1 MTDILIL
8 KNKQSM
14 RTKTRLTTLTH
25 LAPLVLGWV
34 VLLSASA
41 QAWWNPEWT
50 IRKKITL
57 DTTAAGIT
65 DPIGTTAIL
74 LRLHEGNFQ
83 FAGSKEDGSD
93 IRFVAADEKTVL
105 KHHIEKFDSVLYEAF
120 VWVQVPDLKP
130 SAQNAIWLYYGNV
143 GESVPRGDDAKGT
156 YDSDTTLVY
165 HFTESGVAPADA
177 SGNGN
182 NGEKTG
188 IPANGAQIGGGL
200 RLTGQNSVVVPVSPT
215 LAWSAGGS
223 VTLSTWLKPASLQ
236 PNAVIF
242 SRREGE
248 NSLVIGSDNGVPFV
262 EVKTA
267 GAVQKSAAGAPLAVN
282 IWKHLAMVANASQIT
297 LYVDGETYATL
308 PVGLPALNSPF
319 LIGKD
324 AADAQGL
331 GFTGELDELQ
341 LSKVARPV
349 GFLKVAAMGQGGGD
363 KTAKLVVEGQE
374 EMEEA
379 GAGGHLAEHLSL
391 ITDIS
396 KSLTFDGWVVI
407 VLCAILAV
415 VGWGVSIAKFIYLN
429 RIQKATNAFMKKWD
443 ELSSDLSILD
453 HGDEENVKSM
463 GGQANPKLQ
472 RLLNQSPLYHIYK
485 IGSSEIQHRLLN
497 VRHEFQGLSG
507 RSIQAIKAT
516 LDSGLVREVQ
526 KLNSSLV
533 FLTIGIAGGP
543 YLGLLGTV
551 IGVMITF
558 AVIAKS
564 GEVEVNSIAPGIAGA
579 LLATVA
585 GLVVAI
591 PALFAYSYISSRIKD
606 AVSDMQIFI
615 DEFIAKIAEAYP
627 SESE

>member
-1 MTDILIL
+1 
-8 KNKQSM
+8 M
-14 RTKTRLTTLTH
+14 RTKTTRAKFKL

-34 VLLSASA
+34 VLLSTSA

-57 DTTAAGIT
+57 DTGAAGIT
-65 DPIGTTAIL
+65 EPIGTTAVL
-74 LRLHEGNFQ
+74 VRLHEGNFQ
-83 FAGSKEDGSD
+83 FAGAKEDGSD

-105 KHHIEKFDSVLYEAF
+105 KHHVEKFDSILYEAF

-130 SAQNAIWLYYGNV
+130 GAQNALWLYYGNT
-143 GESVPRGDDAKGT
+143 GESVARGDDAKGT
-156 YDSDTTLVY
+156 YDADTVLVY
-165 HFTESGVAPADA
+165 HFAESGAAPADA

-182 NGEKTG
+182 NGEKAG

-200 RLTGQNSVVVPVSPT
+200 RLTGQNSVSVPVNPT
-215 LAWSAGGS
+215 LAWTSGGAVTWSA
-223 VTLSTWLKPASLQ
+223 WIKPAVLQ

-242 SRREGE
+242 SRREGA
-248 NSLVIGSDNGVPFV
+248 NALVIGSDNGVPYV
-262 EVKTA
+262 EVTTD
-267 GAVQKSAAGAPLAVN
+267 GAVQKTAPGTPLTAN
-282 IWKHLAMVANASQIT
+282 IWKHLSVVANASQIT
-297 LYVDGETYATL
+297 LSVDGETYATL
-308 PVGLPALNSPF
+308 AVGVPALNSMSV
-319 LIGKD
+319 IGKD
-324 AADAQGL
+324 AADAQAV
-331 GFTGELDELQ
+331 GFTGEIDELQ
-341 LSKVARPV
+341 MAKVARPA
-349 GFLKVAAMGQGGGD
+349 GFIKVAAMGQGGGD
-363 KTAKLVVEGQE
+363 KAAKLLVEGQD
-374 EMEEA
+374 EMEEE
-379 GAGGHLAEHLSL
+379 GGGGELAEHLTL

-415 VGWGVSIAKFIYLN
+415 VGWAVSIAKFFYLN
-429 RIQKATNAFMKKWD
+429 RIQKATNAFIKKWE
-443 ELSSDLSILD
+443 ELSSDLSVLD
-453 HGDEENVKSM
+453 HGDEENIKSM
-463 GGQANPKLQ
+463 GGQASPKVQ
-472 RLLNQSPLYHIYK
+472 RLLNQSPLYHIYQ
-485 IGSSEIQHRLLN
+485 IGSSEIQHRVMN
-497 VRHEFQGLSG
+497 ARHEFQGLSG

-516 LDSGLVREVQ
+516 LDGGLVREVQ

-606 AVSDMQIFI
+606 AISDMQTFI
-615 DEFIAKIAEAYP
+615 DEFIAKIAEAFP